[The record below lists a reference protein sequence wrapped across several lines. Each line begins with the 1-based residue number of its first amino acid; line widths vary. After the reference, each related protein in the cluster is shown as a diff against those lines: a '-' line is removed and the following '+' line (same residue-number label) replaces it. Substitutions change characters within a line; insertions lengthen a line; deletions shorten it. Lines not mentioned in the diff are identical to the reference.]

1 MRKPS
6 TEELSL
12 VHEELFK
19 LATEALQR
27 GDEPSLPSWLQ
38 LAIERAL
45 GGGDAPLHATASP
58 LRGRSAAAELSW
70 KLAGGS
76 TLRSA
81 HP

>member
-27 GDEPSLPSWLQ
+27 EATSRRCRRGCSL
-38 LAIERAL
+38 
-45 GGGDAPLHATASP
+45 
-58 LRGRSAAAELSW
+58 
-70 KLAGGS
+70 
-76 TLRSA
+76 
-81 HP
+81 

>member
-38 LAIERAL
+38 LAQSSAL
-45 GGGDAPLHATASP
+45 W
-58 LRGRSAAAELSW
+58 AAATQRSTPPPHRSEAAVRRRSCR
-70 KLAGGS
+70 GS
-76 TLRSA
+76 SLVAPR
-81 HP
+81 